1 MASRLILASGSSV
14 RARLLENAGVP
25 FSIETAKLD
34 EGMIRRSLEA
44 DGANARDIVD
54 ALAESK
60 ARKISNKH
68 EGALVLGCDQVLEFN
83 GKIYSKPDSQAELR
97 TQMQELRGHQ
107 HRLLSGAVI
116 CRDGVS
122 VWRFIGQVRLNMRD
136 FSDAYMD
143 DYIMRNWDNVRHCVG
158 GYMLEAEGVRL
169 FEKIDGDYFSVL
181 GMPLVEILSYL
192 TLNGELPQ

>member
-1 MASRLILASGSSV
+1 
-14 RARLLENAGVP
+14 
-25 FSIETAKLD
+25 
-34 EGMIRRSLEA
+34 
-44 DGANARDIVD
+44 
-54 ALAESK
+54 
-60 ARKISNKH
+60 
-68 EGALVLGCDQVLEFN
+68 
-83 GKIYSKPDSQAELR
+83 
-97 TQMQELRGHQ
+97 
-107 HRLLSGAVI
+107 
-116 CRDGVS
+116 
-122 VWRFIGQVRLNMRD
+122 MRD

>member
-14 RARLLENAGVP
+14 RAQLLENAGVP
-25 FSIETAKLD
+25 FAVESAKLD
-34 EGMIRRSLEA
+34 EEMIRQSFEA
-44 DGANARDIVD
+44 EGANIRDIVD

-60 ARKISNKH
+60 ARKISARRV
-68 EGALVLGCDQVLEFN
+68 GALVLGCDQVLEFN
-83 GKIYSKPDSQAELR
+83 GKIISKPDSQSELR
-97 TQMQELRGHQ
+97 AQMQELRGHQ

-122 VWRFIGQVRLNMRD
+122 LWRFIGQVRLHMRD
-136 FSDAYMD
+136 FSDTYMD
-143 DYIMRNWDNVRHCVG
+143 DYIERNWYQVRHCVG

>member
-14 RARLLENAGVP
+14 RAQLLENAGVT
-25 FSIETAKLD
+25 FGVETAKLD
-34 EGMIRRSLEA
+34 EEMIRRSLEA
-44 DGANARDIVD
+44 EGATARNIVD
-54 ALAESK
+54 ALAEYK
-60 ARKISNKH
+60 ARKISIRRA
-68 EGALVLGCDQVLEFN
+68 GALVLGCDQVLELN
-83 GKIYSKPDSQAELR
+83 GKVYSKPESKSELR
-97 TQMQELRGHQ
+97 AQMQELRGHQ

-122 VWRFIGQVRLNMRD
+122 LWRFIGQVRLYMRD

>member
-1 MASRLILASGSSV
+1 MDADACPRVIRDILV
-14 RARLLENAGVP
+14 RAAQRVEVPLNFVANHALGVP
-25 FSIETAKLD
+25 QSQWVRSIQVEKGFDVADNYIAQHVAKDDLV
-34 EGMIRRSLEA
+34 ITS
-44 DGANARDIVD
+44 DIP
-54 ALAESK
+54 LAAEV
-60 ARKISNKH
+60 IE
-68 EGALVLGCDQVLEFN
+68 EGAHV
-83 GKIYSKPDSQAELR
+83 ITS
-97 TQMQELRGHQ
+97 RGEKFTKNNVRQ
-107 HRLLSGAVI
+107 
-116 CRDGVS
+116 
-122 VWRFIGQVRLNMRD
+122 RLNMRD